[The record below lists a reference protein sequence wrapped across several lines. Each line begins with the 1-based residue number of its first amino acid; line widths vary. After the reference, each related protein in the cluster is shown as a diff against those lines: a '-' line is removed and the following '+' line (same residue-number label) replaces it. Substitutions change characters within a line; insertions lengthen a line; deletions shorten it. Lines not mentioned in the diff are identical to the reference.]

1 MKTKTQL
8 KPGRKPMKPAD
19 KKKNLNCMFNPF
31 IIKRLEVDALE
42 GKAQTPNQRV
52 AQIVEMYYR
61 NQDKK
66 TKAS

>member
-1 MKTKTQL
+1 
-8 KPGRKPMKPAD
+8 MKPTD

-31 IIKRLEVDALE
+31 IIKRLEIDALD

-61 NQDKK
+61 SQDKK
-66 TKAS
+66 AKAS